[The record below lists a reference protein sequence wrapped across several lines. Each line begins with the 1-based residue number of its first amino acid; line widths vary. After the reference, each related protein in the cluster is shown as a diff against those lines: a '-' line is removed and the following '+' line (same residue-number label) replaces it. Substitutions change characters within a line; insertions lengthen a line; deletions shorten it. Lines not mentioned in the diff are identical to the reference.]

1 VVNLRVGLL
10 VEEVCSKS
18 LSYAGDG
25 SIETTLA
32 VARCRFQVMLAMVL
46 PRRLSRNVMSV
57 LSHAGDGVAEATWPR
72 RDVSVKSCW

>member
-10 VEEVCSKS
+10 VGEVCSKS

-46 PRRLSRNVMSV
+46 PR
-57 LSHAGDGVAEATWPR
+57 
-72 RDVSVKSCW
+72 